1 MARPGRNNNG
11 GEEVVKAKIN
21 KENWKDALTV
31 FRYIRPYRWAFFG
44 GLAAISL
51 SSVTTLALPFFFKQ
65 LIDSADALRQ
75 GKEAIPTGTIALWMV
90 GVLVAQ
96 MLLSFSRVY
105 LFTQAGENAL
115 ADLRNDV
122 YRTMIRLPMDFF
134 AQRRVGELSSRLSSD
149 LGQIQDAV
157 TFMLAEI
164 IRGVLTL
171 VIGIGLILYL
181 SPKLTLVMLSVI
193 PVVVIIAVIFGKFIR
208 KLSRKAQDQLGDSNT
223 IVQESLS
230 GIASVKAF
238 SNEWFESERY
248 ANSLKQVVAL
258 AMRSGKARG
267 TFISFMLFSLFG
279 AIILVVWFGVGLMQ
293 KGELSFGDLTA
304 FVVYTSFV
312 GGSMAGFADLYS
324 NLQKTLG
331 ATQRVREI
339 LREPTEQ
346 VSVHEAQ
353 VDPQYALKG
362 EVEFRHVAFAYPT
375 RKEVPVLR
383 DISLHARPGQQIA
396 LVGPS
401 GAGKSTI
408 ASLLLRF
415 YEPESGAVYFDG
427 RPASELPIAQL
438 RLQMAVVPQDILL
451 FGGTIRENIAYGKPG
466 ASQEAIEDAARKA
479 HAHEFIQG
487 FPEGY
492 ETIVGER
499 GVKLSGGQRQRIAI
513 ARAILKDPV
522 ILILDEATSSLDS
535 ASEALVQDALDNLM
549 RNRTSFVIA
558 HRLSTIRNAD
568 QIIVLEKGLVRE
580 QGTHE
585 TLMQDPE
592 GLYSSLSR
600 LQLDLD

>member
-1 MARPGRNNNG
+1 MARPGRISD

-21 KENWKDALTV
+21 KENWKDAITV
-31 FRYIRPYRWAFFG
+31 FRYIRPYKWAFIG
-44 GLAAISL
+44 GLVAISL

-223 IVQESLS
+223 IVQESLL

-238 SNEWFESERY
+238 SNEWFESARY
-248 ANSLKQVVAL
+248 GNSLKQVVAL

-267 TFISFMLFSLFG
+267 MFISFMLFSLFG

-339 LREPTEQ
+339 LREPIEQ
-346 VSVHEAQ
+346 VSIQEAQ
-353 VDPQYALKG
+353 VDPKYRLQG
-362 EVEFRHVAFAYPT
+362 EVEFRHVAFSYPT
-375 RKEVPVLR
+375 RREVPVLR

-415 YEPESGAVYFDG
+415 YEPDAGGIYFDG
-427 RPASELPIAQL
+427 RPAGELPIAQL

-466 ASQEAIEDAARKA
+466 ASQEAIEEAARKA

-535 ASEALVQDALDNLM
+535 ASEALVQDALENLM
-549 RNRTSFVIA
+549 KNRTSFVIA

-585 TLMQDPE
+585 SLMQDTA